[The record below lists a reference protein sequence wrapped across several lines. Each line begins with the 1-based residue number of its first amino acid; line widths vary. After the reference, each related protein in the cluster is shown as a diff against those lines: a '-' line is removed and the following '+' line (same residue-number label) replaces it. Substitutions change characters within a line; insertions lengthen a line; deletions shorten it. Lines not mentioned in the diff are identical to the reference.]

1 MGSCI
6 SSQSTKSAALPPL
19 ITTKLILLNGSL
31 IQFSRPIMVSYVLG
45 KDEKTCFVC
54 DADAME
60 TDRDLKAIAGDKE
73 LRLGKIY
80 FVLPRSMLNR
90 PLQGKEM
97 AELAVRASAALTEA
111 GSIGRRSRRRMVAPI
126 DFAAEEEE
134 VEKEEKDVKKGGGK
148 AFKFVPRLV
157 AIPERINLTLSS
169 LSRLTGGT
177 TRSCRLRIILGS
189 YFIGLWIDEI
199 GP

>member
-6 SSQSTKSAALPPL
+6 SSQSAKSALPPL
-19 ITTKLILLNGSL
+19 ITTRLILLNGSL
-31 IQFSRPIMVSYVLG
+31 IQFSRPIMVSCVLG

-60 TDRDLKAIAGDKE
+60 TGRNLKAIAEEKE

-80 FVLPRSMLNR
+80 FVLPRTMLNR

-97 AELAVRASAALTEA
+97 AELAVRASAALSDA
-111 GSIGRRSRRRMVAPI
+111 GSMGRRSRRGMVAPI
-126 DFAAEEEE
+126 DFAEEEE
-134 VEKEEKDVKKGGGK
+134 EEEEEKDVKIGGGK

-157 AIPERINLTLSS
+157 AIPE
-169 LSRLTGGT
+169 
-177 TRSCRLRIILGS
+177 
-189 YFIGLWIDEI
+189 
-199 GP
+199 